1 MICVDQTND
10 IYVCDTGLS
19 PEQCDFII
27 DTTERC
33 SRGNYAS
40 YTYAKQTLGC
50 RDYDDLACLCEWPV
64 IRTYASI
71 MHHLEKKIQTEN
83 GMEKRVL
90 VLDEREPH
98 VVKYDTSKKERQK
111 LDMHTDKSEW
121 TFIIALSDGNGED
134 FYGGG
139 TYIECMDATIHL
151 QKGQALVFPGKR
163 RHRGQKIIDGI
174 RFLLVGFLV
183 EKKDLDEK
191 REAQLKKDAAMQQ
204 ALGFD

>member
-1 MICVDQTND
+1 
-10 IYVCDTGLS
+10 
-19 PEQCDFII
+19 
-27 DTTERC
+27 
-33 SRGNYAS
+33 
-40 YTYAKQTLGC
+40 
-50 RDYDDLACLCEWPV
+50 
-64 IRTYASI
+64 
-71 MHHLEKKIQTEN
+71 
-83 GMEKRVL
+83 MEKRVL